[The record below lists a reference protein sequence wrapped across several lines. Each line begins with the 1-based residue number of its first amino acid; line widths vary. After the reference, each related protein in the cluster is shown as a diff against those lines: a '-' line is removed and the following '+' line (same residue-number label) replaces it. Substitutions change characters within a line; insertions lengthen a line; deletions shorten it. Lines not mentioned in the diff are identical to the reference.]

1 MNLKE
6 LFIRARDRYV
16 YNQVMKA
23 ELPEFPGSAPV
34 RYRMVF
40 SGKVQNVGF
49 RYETELMAQRLG
61 LTGFC
66 MNLENGDVLA
76 ELQGLRSKIEFYIR
90 FMQSLKRM
98 RIENVTVSELPLNP
112 DETNFCREIK

>member
-1 MNLKE
+1 MNLKQ
-6 LFIRARDRYV
+6 LLIRARDRYV
-16 YNQVMKA
+16 YNQVMNA
-23 ELPEFPGSAPV
+23 DLPDFPGSAPV

-66 MNLENGDVLA
+66 ENLENGDVLA

-98 RIENVTVSELPLNP
+98 RIDHVSVSELALNP
-112 DETNFCREIK
+112 NETMFHREIK

>member
-6 LFIRARDRYV
+6 LLSRAKDRYV
-16 YNQVMKA
+16 YNQVMRVT
-23 ELPEFPGSAPV
+23 LPDFPGSAPV

-49 RYETELMAQRLG
+49 RYETELIARRLG

-66 MNLENGDVLA
+66 MNLENGNVLA
-76 ELQGLRSKIEFYIR
+76 ELQGLRSKIEFYIH

-98 RIENVTVSELPLNP
+98 RIDHVRISELPVNP
-112 DETNFCREIK
+112 EEREFHREIK

>member
-1 MNLKE
+1 MNFKE

-16 YNQVMKA
+16 YNQVMKVQ
-23 ELPEFPGSAPV
+23 LPDFPGSAPV
-34 RYRMVF
+34 RYRIRF
-40 SGKVQNVGF
+40 SGRVQNVGF

-66 MNLENGDVLA
+66 INLENGDVLA
-76 ELQGLRSKIEFYIR
+76 ELQGLRSKIEFYIG

-98 RIENVTVSELPLNP
+98 RIDRADISELPIDPL
-112 DETNFCREIK
+112 EKAFQKQ

>member
-1 MNLKE
+1 MNIKHL
-6 LFIRARDRYV
+6 LVQARDRYV
-16 YNQVMKA
+16 YNQVMNA
-23 ELPEFPGSAPV
+23 VLPDFPGSAPV
-34 RYRMVF
+34 RYRIVF

-49 RYETELMAQRLG
+49 RYETQLMAQRLE

-66 MNLENGDVLA
+66 QNQENGDVLA

-98 RIENVTVSELPLNP
+98 RIDNIVISELPVNAA
-112 DETNFCREIK
+112 ETEFSKEIK

>member
-1 MNLKE
+1 MNAKE
-6 LFIRARDRYV
+6 LLIRARDRYV
-16 YNQVMKA
+16 YHQVMKT
-23 ELPEFPGSAPV
+23 ELPDFPGSAPV

-66 MNLENGDVLA
+66 INLENGDVLT
-76 ELQGLRSKIEFYIR
+76 ELQGLRSKIEFYIH

-98 RIENVTVSELPLNP
+98 HIDNVSISELPVNP
-112 DETNFCREIK
+112 EEREFHREIK